1 MKKHLNRIAVDLCT
15 PTAERRPTTAE
26 DIRNDVFI
34 EDFRNSEELY
44 EFVLDL
50 TNMDDEDV
58 IYELDGDDTVENKIK
73 YLLGFCTD
81 PGDGSP
87 NIQYCCVDGKELDN
101 VLTYDAFDDVDFDD
115 ADSETLVDILLD
127 EYEYSE
133 DDDDEWDDDEW
144 DNEDEDDLN
153 EEKEK
158 KKNLNK
164 GETKM
169 IDNKIKRFAELLEKN
184 GFEDN
189 GMDASFE
196 VNDKDVAYK
205 DQGGYF
211 SLTLVDKEEE
221 IYLFKERDYETNHSY
236 TLVIRGD
243 EQFEDFLKDFK
254 RNHVLDNDLNEGKE
268 DEVDNKTEKFWY
280 EVHSDEDEN
289 NIYRIFYDRD
299 EALKYARDN
308 IEEGTWVDEIAYYGD
323 EDEDDE
329 DIDSS
334 NIISINTIWTYTD
347 DEDDLNEE
355 VDVDS
360 VDKKLMDRLIRKV
373 RRAMDEGQYYLEP
386 TKEELKRFITI
397 LIEERGMDDWEGE
410 DWELLADSFF
420 DHKEDSLD
428 EILEWDYDINLD
440 EVE

>member
-50 TNMDDEDV
+50 TNMSDEDV
-58 IYELDGDDTVENKIK
+58 IDELGNDDSVENKIK
-73 YLLGFCTD
+73 YLLGFCMD

-101 VLTYDAFDDVDFDD
+101 VLTYDSFDGLNFDN

-127 EYEYSE
+127 EHYY
-133 DDDDEWDDDEW
+133 DDDDDEEWDDDE
-144 DNEDEDDLN
+144 
-153 EEKEK
+153 EEKIEEDMDFK
-158 KKNLNK
+158 YKEYSKLYKNLNKK

-169 IDNKIKRFAELLEKN
+169 IDNKIKKFAELLEKN
-184 GFEDN
+184 GFKDN

-347 DEDDLNEE
+347 DE
-355 VDVDS
+355 
-360 VDKKLMDRLIRKV
+360 
-373 RRAMDEGQYYLEP
+373 
-386 TKEELKRFITI
+386 
-397 LIEERGMDDWEGE
+397 
-410 DWELLADSFF
+410 
-420 DHKEDSLD
+420 
-428 EILEWDYDINLD
+428 EWDDD
-440 EVE
+440 EEDE